1 MSSFSAQE
9 RRALASQV
17 WDRPDGASRGPGPS
31 AGTAPRPGL
40 QTRPRPHARHR
51 PGERQRW
58 SRTRLLQ
65 ALHSKD
71 LEAIKQAIADARKA
85 GYNFEAVKSLPIATP
100 FRVQ

>member
-1 MSSFSAQE
+1 M
-9 RRALASQV
+9 
-17 WDRPDGASRGPGPS
+17 
-31 AGTAPRPGL
+31 
-40 QTRPRPHARHR
+40 
-51 PGERQRW
+51 
-58 SRTRLLQ
+58 LQ